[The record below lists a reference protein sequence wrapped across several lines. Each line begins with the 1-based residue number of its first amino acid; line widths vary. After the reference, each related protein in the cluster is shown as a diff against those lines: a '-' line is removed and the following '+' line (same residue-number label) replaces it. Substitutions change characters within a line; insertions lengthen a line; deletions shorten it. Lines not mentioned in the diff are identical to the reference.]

1 MGIAVLLF
9 TIFIF
14 MNQVLPAR
22 GKFKEVC
29 ERPNGFCREFCI
41 ETEILVGKCLD
52 RRLCCMPLLDQPK
65 VESTESTKS
74 AVHKT

>member
-1 MGIAVLLF
+1 NNSFFYA
-9 TIFIF
+9 
-14 MNQVLPAR
+14 AR

-52 RRLCCMPLLDQPK
+52 RRPCCMPLLDQPK
-65 VESTESTKS
+65 AESTESTKS
-74 AVHKT
+74 AARKT